1 MNDGVSAQSSEREH
15 GEGEERG
22 SGSVRAEPSHGG
34 GQNEATADPALK
46 DQPAE
51 GGRDEIEEDLG
62 E

>member
-15 GEGEERG
+15 GEGEERSMG
-22 SGSVRAEPSHGG
+22 SSRAESSHGG
-34 GQNEATADPALK
+34 GQTETTADPALK

-51 GGRDEIEEDLG
+51 GGREEVEENLG